1 MYQHTSAL
9 IHLQTPGK
17 IFQEAIST
25 SQIPSSTPRAHFC
38 SIQYTIVH
46 DGGYL
51 EAFKFP
57 NLKQLELKFV
67 SFSPESL
74 DFSKLEKL
82 SLDAC
87 QSTDVES
94 RWNLPCLKTLTVIQ
108 SFDTINESI
117 DYQATTIGELSLNS
131 IDDLETR
138 EGISNDSILR
148 MVKSPRPGGIWKTF
162 H

>member
-1 MYQHTSAL
+1 MKMYQHNSAL
-9 IHLQTPGK
+9 FHFQTPGK
-17 IFQEAIST
+17 TWQEAISI
-25 SQIPSSTPRAHFC
+25 SLIPSSAPRALVY
-38 SIQYTIVH
+38 SIHDTIVD

-57 NLKQLELKFV
+57 NLLQLELRVV
-67 SFSPESL
+67 SSTPESL

-82 SLDAC
+82 SLDSC

-117 DYQATTIGELSLNS
+117 DYQATTIEALSL
-131 IDDLETR
+131 I
-138 EGISNDSILR
+138 
-148 MVKSPRPGGIWKTF
+148 V
-162 H
+162 